1 MGLFD
6 KKYCDICG
14 EKIGLLGNRKLED
27 GNLCKNCARKLSPFF
42 SDRRNSTVE
51 EIRQQLAYREENER
65 RLADF
70 HPDVTFGRMRKV
82 YVDRAGAKFIVT
94 TATNWRD
101 ENPDLISFSQVTGV
115 DTDIRENKKEIYY
128 KDDEGK
134 SRSYSP
140 RRYEYDYEF
149 NVTILVDSPWF
160 DKIELELSSGNR
172 PDSPYT
178 SLYRQYEEQM
188 HTLYDILNGSQRQ
201 DYGQNDFAA
210 SADPALKARE
220 QEIMETVF
228 MNIPW
233 YCKACKH
240 PNMYTLTCSNCG
252 EPVDPAL
259 KAREQ
264 EIMETVIKTTPW
276 YCRFCKLPNMG
287 TLNCSHCGEPVS
299 DESVLK
305 LAKDVAKAQ
314 MMLDKMDP
322 QGNSAP
328 IVQSV
333 PQSWNCSYCGAQNS
347 GNFCESCGAKRP

>member
-1 MGLFD
+1 M
-6 KKYCDICG
+6 
-14 EKIGLLGNRKLED
+14 
-27 GNLCKNCARKLSPFF
+27 
-42 SDRRNSTVE
+42 E

-70 HPDVTFGRMRKV
+70 RPDSTFGRFKKV

-94 TATNWRD
+94 TASNWRD

-128 KDDEGK
+128 KDAEGK

-220 QEIMETVF
+220 QEIMETV
-228 MNIPW
+228 
-233 YCKACKH
+233 
-240 PNMYTLTCSNCG
+240 
-252 EPVDPAL
+252 
-259 KAREQ
+259 
-264 EIMETVIKTTPW
+264 IKTTPW

-287 TLNCSHCGEPVS
+287 TLNCSHCGKPVS
-299 DESVLK
+299 DESMLK
-305 LAKDVAKAQ
+305 TAKDVAKAQ
-314 MMLDKMDP
+314 LMLDKLGT

-328 IVQSV
+328 MQQSV
-333 PQSWNCSYCGAQNS
+333 PQSWICPYCGAQNS
-347 GNFCESCGAKRP
+347 GKFCESCGAKRP

>member
-51 EIRQQLAYREENER
+51 EIKQQLAYREENER

-70 HPDVTFGRMRKV
+70 HPDSTFGRLKKV

-94 TATNWRD
+94 TASNWRD
-101 ENPDLISFSQVTGV
+101 ENPDLISFSQVTGI
-115 DTDIRENKKEIYY
+115 DTDIHENKTEIYY

-134 SRSYSP
+134 SKSYQP

-160 DKIELELSSGNR
+160 DKIELELSYGKR

-178 SLYRQYEEQM
+178 NLYRHYEEQM
-188 HTLYDILNGSQRQ
+188 YTLSDILNGKQRQ
-201 DYGQNDFAA
+201 AYGQNDFAA
-210 SADPALKARE
+210 SADSAYKTRE
-220 QEIMETVF
+220 QELMEEA
-228 MNIPW
+228 MKDISWN
-233 YCKACKH
+233 CKACGL
-240 PNMYTLTCSNCG
+240 PNYGTLTCS
-252 EPVDPAL
+252 
-259 KAREQ
+259 
-264 EIMETVIKTTPW
+264 
-276 YCRFCKLPNMG
+276 
-287 TLNCSHCGEPVS
+287 HCGGPVS
-299 DESVLK
+299 DESSLA
-305 LAKDVAKAQ
+305 LAKQIAKDK
-314 MMLDKMDP
+314 MMLEVLLKANP
-322 QGNSAP
+322 QSNSVP
-328 IVQSV
+328 MQQSV
-333 PQSWNCSYCGAQNS
+333 PQSWICSYCGAQNS